1 MSLTEMKLECNSKI
15 RIDFGG
21 GNLSS
26 DGGLLLMNEFLS
38 KIGFERLVAAKFKT
52 SDDAKRFHS
61 DVDNLMQVM
70 YQIFSSYNED
80 DCADEL
86 SNEPVI
92 TAVLEKD
99 RLASQP
105 TLSRFYNRM
114 DETTLQQFSDILVE
128 LRKIVYRINPPKQVL
143 FDLDSTLLR
152 LFGNQEGKGYNVHYA
167 AVGYHPLLCYD
178 GLNGDLLKAELRSG
192 TQYCGKEAAAF
203 MQSLFDEFNNNY
215 YQTHLFLRG
224 DSGFAMPDLFDAC
237 EDNCC
242 KYAIRLK
249 ENPTLRKLA
258 VELDEI
264 LFDRAKDNAID
275 YAEAFGE
282 FDYQASSWRQPRRVV
297 VKIEKPYGQMDHQYT
312 FVVTNMDL
320 PIRDVVRFYCNRG
333 AMENFIKEG
342 KNGFDFG
349 AVSSSSMIVNSNR
362 FQIHCLAY
370 NLFNWFRRMV
380 LPKSM
385 RKMQVDTIR
394 LRLIKIA
401 ARVAHKAR
409 QLWFRLCSH
418 CPYKDEFR
426 ITLENIQALQ
436 V

>member
-1 MSLTEMKLECNSKI
+1 MSLTEMKLESNSKI

-26 DGGLLLMNEFLS
+26 DGSLLLMKEFLS
-38 KIGFERLVAAKFKT
+38 KIGFERLAAAEFKT
-52 SDDAKRFHS
+52 IDGAKRFHS
-61 DVDNLMQVM
+61 DVENLMQVM

-92 TAVLEKD
+92 TAALEKD

-114 DETTLQQFSDILVE
+114 DENTLQQFSDMLVE
-128 LRKIVYRINPPKQVL
+128 LRKIVYRINPPKHVL

-178 GLNGDLLKAELRSG
+178 GLNGDLLKAELRNG
-192 TQYCGKEAAAF
+192 TQYCGKDAAKF
-203 MQSLFDEFNNNY
+203 MQSLFDEFNDNY
-215 YQTHLFLRG
+215 YQTQLFLRG

-237 EDNCC
+237 EDNGC

-249 ENPTLRKLA
+249 ENATLRKLA
-258 VELDEI
+258 AELDDI
-264 LFDRAKDNAID
+264 LYDRTKENAID
-275 YAEAFGE
+275 YAEVFGE
-282 FDYQASSWRQPRRVV
+282 FKYQASSWRQPRRVV
-297 VKIEKPYGQMDHQYT
+297 VKIEKPYGQMDHRYT
-312 FVVTNMDL
+312 FIVTNMDL
-320 PIRDVVRFYCNRG
+320 PIRDVVRFYCNRST
-333 AMENFIKEG
+333 MENFIKEG

-370 NLFNWFRRMV
+370 TLFNWFRRLV

-409 QLWFRLCSH
+409 QLWFRLCSC
-418 CPYKDEFR
+418 CPYQDEFR
-426 ITLENIQALQ
+426 LTLENIQALS

>member
-26 DGGLLLMNEFLS
+26 DGGLLLMKEFLS
-38 KIGFERLVAAKFKT
+38 KIGFERLVTAKFKT

-92 TAVLEKD
+92 TAALEKD

-264 LFDRAKDNAID
+264 LFDWAKDNAID

-282 FDYQASSWRQPRRVV
+282 FDCQASSWRQPRRVV

-394 LRLIKIA
+394 LRLLKIA
-401 ARVAHKAR
+401 ARVTHKAR

>member
-1 MSLTEMKLECNSKI
+1 
-15 RIDFGG
+15 
-21 GNLSS
+21 
-26 DGGLLLMNEFLS
+26 
-38 KIGFERLVAAKFKT
+38 
-52 SDDAKRFHS
+52 
-61 DVDNLMQVM
+61 
-70 YQIFSSYNED
+70 
-80 DCADEL
+80 
-86 SNEPVI
+86 
-92 TAVLEKD
+92 
-99 RLASQP
+99 
-105 TLSRFYNRM
+105 
-114 DETTLQQFSDILVE
+114 
-128 LRKIVYRINPPKQVL
+128 
-143 FDLDSTLLR
+143 
-152 LFGNQEGKGYNVHYA
+152 
-167 AVGYHPLLCYD
+167 
-178 GLNGDLLKAELRSG
+178 
-192 TQYCGKEAAAF
+192 
-203 MQSLFDEFNNNY
+203 
-215 YQTHLFLRG
+215 
-224 DSGFAMPDLFDAC
+224 
-237 EDNCC
+237 
-242 KYAIRLK
+242 
-249 ENPTLRKLA
+249 
-258 VELDEI
+258 
-264 LFDRAKDNAID
+264 
-275 YAEAFGE
+275 
-282 FDYQASSWRQPRRVV
+282 
-297 VKIEKPYGQMDHQYT
+297 MDHQYT

>member
-92 TAVLEKD
+92 TAALEKD

-297 VKIEKPYGQMDHQYT
+297 VKTGML
-312 FVVTNMDL
+312 F
-320 PIRDVVRFYCNRG
+320 
-333 AMENFIKEG
+333 
-342 KNGFDFG
+342 GFTALIGFG
-349 AVSSSSMIVNSNR
+349 HTMP
-362 FQIHCLAY
+362 HG
-370 NLFNWFRRMV
+370 
-380 LPKSM
+380 
-385 RKMQVDTIR
+385 
-394 LRLIKIA
+394 
-401 ARVAHKAR
+401 
-409 QLWFRLCSH
+409 
-418 CPYKDEFR
+418 
-426 ITLENIQALQ
+426 
-436 V
+436 

>member
-1 MSLTEMKLECNSKI
+1 MSLTEMKLESNSKI

-26 DGGLLLMNEFLS
+26 DGGLLLMKEFLS
-38 KIGFERLVAAKFKT
+38 KIGFERLATTKFKT
-52 SDDAKRFHS
+52 TDEAKRIHT
-61 DVDNLMQVM
+61 DVDNLLQVM

-92 TAVLEKD
+92 TAALEKE

-114 DETTLQQFSDILVE
+114 DEKTLQQLWDMQTE
-128 LRKIVYRINPPKQVL
+128 LRKIIYRINPPEQVL
-143 FDLDSTLLR
+143 FDLDSTLLP
-152 LFGNQEGKGYNVHYA
+152 LYGEQEGKGYNVHYA
-167 AVGYHPLLCYD
+167 SVGYHPLLCYD
-178 GLNGDLLKAELRSG
+178 GLTGDLLKGELRNG
-192 TQYCGKEAAAF
+192 TQYCGKDAAVF
-203 MQSLFDEFNNNY
+203 MQPLFDEFNDNY
-215 YQTHLFLRG
+215 YRTHLFLRG

-249 ENPTLRKLA
+249 ENATLCKLA
-258 VELDEI
+258 TELDDI
-264 LFDRAKDNAID
+264 LFDRTKDNAID
-275 YAEAFGE
+275 YAEVFGE
-282 FDYQASSWRQPRRVV
+282 FDYQAGSWRQPRRVA
-297 VKIEKPYGQMDHQYT
+297 VKIEKPYGQMDHRYT
-312 FVVTNMDL
+312 FIVTNMQL
-320 PIRDVVRFYCNRG
+320 PIRDVVHFYCNRG
-333 AMENFIKEG
+333 AMENLIKEC
-342 KNGFDFG
+342 KNSFDFG
-349 AVSSSSMIVNSNR
+349 AVSSSTMLVNSNR

-370 NLFNWFRRMV
+370 TLFNWFRRLA

-385 RKMQVDTIR
+385 RRMQADTIR

-409 QLWFRLCSH
+409 QIWFRLCSH
-418 CPYKDEFR
+418 CPYQDDFQT
-426 ITLENIQALQ
+426 TLENIQALP